1 MRKGEFWTCVKW
13 RNPRR
18 KTRPRLETHRPL
30 IGRVTPQLALAGQ
43 SRRSPRASLASHLTE
58 HPSRCAHV
66 SGRGDHATP
75 RQTDGQTAEAG
86 CLRRSSGLCNSCTA
100 SQVAPTATS
109 CAAALLLLTCPG
121 RRGGGASTGLAAP
134 EEQSFV
140 SLFFFFL
147 HLHLLRSNLLA
158 ERRSN
163 ASAFMRNE
171 RRVLG
176 SENGT
181 VFARCRLR
189 PPHRVRRREGK
200 AQSQTRPLPLP
211 GLAAS

>member
-1 MRKGEFWTCVKW
+1 MY
-13 RNPRR
+13 
-18 KTRPRLETHRPL
+18 
-30 IGRVTPQLALAGQ
+30 RVEVTTP
-43 SRRSPRASLASHLTE
+43 
-58 HPSRCAHV
+58 HPDR
-66 SGRGDHATP
+66 
-75 RQTDGQTAEAG
+75 QTAEAG

-140 SLFFFFL
+140 SLSFFFL